1 MASTCISIL
10 GPQIWGSGSIST
22 ASWKAGRSGPPWRH
36 RACIL
41 GDLRVPPC
49 KQAALP
55 LQWHWH
61 RAARSEWRF
70 ARRMGVLGTFH
81 FSTSFPSALLIFRWR
96 SRGGMAGGEPGA
108 QHCYWKCQRA
118 QHLGWDT
125 DLSGGGLLAQ
135 EGCVLLRLLPRCVKV
150 ILLFKDWGKD
160 FRNH

>member
-1 MASTCISIL
+1 MASICISIL

-22 ASWKAGRSGPPWRH
+22 ASWKPARSGPPWRH

-49 KQAALP
+49 KQAA
-55 LQWHWH
+55 
-61 RAARSEWRF
+61 RSEWSI
-70 ARRMGVLGTFH
+70 ARRMGVLGAFH
-81 FSTSFPSALLIFRWR
+81 FPTSFPSALLIFRWR

-125 DLSGGGLLAQ
+125 DLSVGGLLAQ

-160 FRNH
+160 LEITSNV